1 MEEYEMNGLVPM
13 IIGVMI
19 SSLIG
24 SLLLNTLNN
33 MYSIFNSIQKD
44 LGKLTNKTRYILRF
58 SGFVLMILITVFL
71 NVVLDISSLESGLVL
86 GFLLSLKDICFK
98 SNVVENI

>member
-1 MEEYEMNGLVPM
+1 MNGLAPM

-19 SSLIG
+19 SRLIG

-33 MYSIFNSIQKD
+33 RYSIFNSIQTD
-44 LGKLTNKTRYILRF
+44 LGKLTNKTRYILSF
-58 SGFVLMILITVFL
+58 SGFVLMILITIYL

-86 GFLLSLKDICFK
+86 GFLLSLKDTCFK

>member
-1 MEEYEMNGLVPM
+1 MKYLVF
-13 IIGVMI
+13 I
-19 SSLIG
+19 LI
-24 SLLLNTLNN
+24 
-33 MYSIFNSIQKD
+33 
-44 LGKLTNKTRYILRF
+44 
-58 SGFVLMILITVFL
+58 ILITVFL

>member
-1 MEEYEMNGLVPM
+1 MWSV
-13 IIGVMI
+13 
-19 SSLIG
+19 
-24 SLLLNTLNN
+24 
-33 MYSIFNSIQKD
+33 FNEIRKD
-44 LGKLTNKTRYILRF
+44 LNKLTNKTRSILNF
-58 SGFVLMILITVFL
+58 FGFVLMILITVFF